1 MPKIN
6 HVVIVGAGPSG
17 LLLGVLLARNLGIKV
32 TILDADT
39 KINDNP
45 RAAHYAPSAVF
56 DFHRAG
62 IIDDVRKEG
71 MTPKG
76 VCWRLQDTTFLAGM
90 GREPENDKYSMVV
103 LPLDRLGPLIVRH
116 FESYPNT
123 EILWG
128 HKLVDVE
135 QDSNGATAIVKTQDG
150 QTKKITGDYLVGA
163 DGASSGVRT
172 ALFGKEYPGETLD
185 KQIVATNVYLPFDE
199 RFDYWDS
206 NFIVHPTDWYMA
218 AKITND
224 GLWRVTYGDDGGL
237 SREELIKRQ
246 PARYEE
252 ILPGHPKP
260 DEYKLISMSPYKLQQ
275 RCAPSFRVGKIV
287 LVADAAHLCNP
298 FGGLGLTGGFA
309 DVGSLYDCFTGIH
322 QDELDDDILD
332 KYSEIRIKIWREM
345 IDPMSRDN
353 FHRLWDPAHKQKR
366 EEFFKMCERATD
378 DPVWGKSVAESIH
391 QIRHDFTQYFKS
403 KQRNGTNGVNGHES
417 NGIEGSGEVKS

>member
-6 HVVIVGAGPSG
+6 YVVVVGAGPSG
-17 LLLGVLLARNLGIKV
+17 LLLGVLLARNLSIKV
-32 TILDADT
+32 TILDAETTVDG
-39 KINDNP
+39 NP

-62 IIDDVRKEG
+62 IIDDVRKVG
-71 MTPKG
+71 LVPKG
-76 VCWRLQDTTFLAGM
+76 VCWRLQDTTFLAGI
-90 GREPENDKYSMVV
+90 GREPEESEYSMVV
-103 LPLDRLGPLIVRH
+103 LPLDQLGPLVIKH

-128 HKLVDVE
+128 HKVVGID
-135 QDSNGATAIVKTQDG
+135 QDSSGATAIVETLSG
-150 QTKKITGDYLVGA
+150 ETKRITGDYLVGA
-163 DGASSGVRT
+163 DGASSAVRT
-172 ALFGKEYPGETLD
+172 QLFGKEYPGETLD

-199 RFDYWDS
+199 RYGYWDS

-246 PARYEE
+246 PARYEK
-252 ILPGHPKP
+252 ILPGNPKP
-260 DEYKLISMSPYKLQQ
+260 GDYKLVSMSPYKLQQ
-275 RCAPSFRVGKIV
+275 RCAPKFRVGKIV

-309 DVGSLYDCFTGIH
+309 DVGSLYDCFMGIH
-322 QDELDDDILD
+322 QDELDEDILD
-332 KYSEIRIKIWREM
+332 KYSDIRIKIWREM

-353 FHRLWDPAHKQKR
+353 FHRLWDPEYKEKR
-366 EEFFKMCERATD
+366 EEFWKQCERAND
-378 DPVWGKSVAESIH
+378 DPLWGKLVADSVH
-391 QIRHDFTQYFKS
+391 QVRHDFTQYFKS
-403 KQRNGTNGVNGHES
+403 RVNKPETNG
-417 NGIEGSGEVKS
+417 NGIHGVAATGAVKA

>member
-1 MPKIN
+1 M
-6 HVVIVGAGPSG
+6 IVGAGPSG

-185 KQIVATNVYLPFDE
+185 KQIVATNV
-199 RFDYWDS
+199 
-206 NFIVHPTDWYMA
+206 
-218 AKITND
+218 
-224 GLWRVTYGDDGGL
+224 
-237 SREELIKRQ
+237 
-246 PARYEE
+246 
-252 ILPGHPKP
+252 
-260 DEYKLISMSPYKLQQ
+260 
-275 RCAPSFRVGKIV
+275 
-287 LVADAAHLCNP
+287 
-298 FGGLGLTGGFA
+298 
-309 DVGSLYDCFTGIH
+309 
-322 QDELDDDILD
+322 
-332 KYSEIRIKIWREM
+332 
-345 IDPMSRDN
+345 
-353 FHRLWDPAHKQKR
+353 
-366 EEFFKMCERATD
+366 
-378 DPVWGKSVAESIH
+378 
-391 QIRHDFTQYFKS
+391 
-403 KQRNGTNGVNGHES
+403 
-417 NGIEGSGEVKS
+417 